1 MGCWPDDDLGR
12 VSVGRWPQGAGDGC
26 VAFSLRL
33 SLGSEMDGATKDVR
47 SPRAVLLRLEGG
59 ALPVCCEYSAFFLAM
74 AAAASGN
81 MAIMA
86 EGSNPELRLLAGEGS
101 GRPTEFREPSSFWAP
116 SNQHR

>member
-1 MGCWPDDDLGR
+1 LGR

-116 SNQHR
+116 SKQHR